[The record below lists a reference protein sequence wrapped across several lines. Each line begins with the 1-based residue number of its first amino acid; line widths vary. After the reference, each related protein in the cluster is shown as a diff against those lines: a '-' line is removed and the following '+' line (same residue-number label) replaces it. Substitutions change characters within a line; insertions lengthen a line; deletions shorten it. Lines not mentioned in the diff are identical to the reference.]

1 MGASAMP
8 ATIELQD
15 FPSFL
20 KPGMT
25 VFVQGAAS
33 EPTDLLSTLAGVS
46 KACDGVHFTGM
57 FLPGVNRNDP
67 TTLSARASATYF
79 FITPENSG
87 SVASGKA
94 RFVPLHY
101 SRIPFYFRDVA
112 AIDMALIQVAPP
124 DERGR
129 CSLGVSVDFVPGILE
144 KAGSVVVAEINQS
157 MPPPLGSPTIP
168 FDRIDIAVRTDHPLI
183 AFDQSAASEE
193 FAVIGAAVAALI
205 NDGDVIE
212 TGIGKVPTA
221 VLRALG
227 GKRDLGIHSGMISDP
242 IIELMESG
250 IVTGARKSIDQGKV
264 VTGVALGTDRLY
276 DFVGRTPDILFRPVD
291 YTHNVN
297 MLAQIE
303 NFVAINSA
311 IEVDLFGQVNGENL
325 NGRQVSGVGGLVD
338 FMRGARESPGGRSI
352 IALTAT
358 GKGGT
363 TSRIVPT
370 LQSGQTASTLRA
382 DVDFVVT
389 EHGTVDLRYKSVDER
404 AEALIAVAA
413 PRFREML
420 EQAWRPLRRA
430 HLG

>member
-1 MGASAMP
+1 MP
-8 ATIELQD
+8 TTIERQD

-33 EPTDLLSTLAGVS
+33 EPTDLLSALADAGET
-46 KACDGVHFTGM
+46 CDGVHFTGM
-57 FLPGVNRNDP
+57 FLPGVNRSDP
-67 TTLSARASATYF
+67 ATFSTGASATYF
-79 FITPENSG
+79 FVTPENSG
-87 SVASGKA
+87 SIATGRS
-94 RFVPLHY
+94 RFTPLHY
-101 SRIPFYFRDVA
+101 SRIPFYLRDIA
-112 AIDMALIQVAPP
+112 TIDMALIQVAPP
-124 DERGR
+124 DKRGR
-129 CSLGVSVDFVPGILE
+129 CSLGVSVDFVPGVVE
-144 KAGSVVVAEINQS
+144 KAGLVVAEINQS
-157 MPPPLGSPTIP
+157 MPSPPGSPTIP
-168 FDRIDIAVRTDHPLI
+168 FDRIDIAVYTDHPPI
-183 AFDQSAASEE
+183 AFDQSEASEE
-193 FAVIGAAVAALI
+193 IAVIGAAAAALI

-227 GKRDLGIHSGMISDP
+227 GKRNLGIHSGMISDP

-250 IVTGARKSIDQGKV
+250 IVTGARKSIDHGKV

-276 DFVGRTPDILFRPVD
+276 DFVGRTPDILFRPVN

-297 MLAQIE
+297 VLAQIE
-303 NFVAINSA
+303 NFVAVNSA

-325 NGRQVSGVGGLVD
+325 NGRQIGGVGGLVD

-363 TSRIVPT
+363 TSRIVPA
-370 LQSGQTASTLRA
+370 LQPGQTATTLRV

-389 EHGTVDLRYKSVDER
+389 EHGTADLRYKSVDER

-413 PRFREML
+413 PRFRERL

-430 HLG
+430 HLGC